1 MKAYN
6 LNIKAKSEKEI
17 KLETE
22 LEIKIHIAKKLLYFT
37 DIEEKTI
44 SKIVE
49 LPINIIKKYK

>member
-1 MKAYN
+1 M
-6 LNIKAKSEKEI
+6 SGFG
-17 KLETE
+17 
-22 LEIKIHIAKKLLYFT
+22 FT